1 MALENYELAIADF
14 EKSNCIQPS
23 SNTNTKLNKCKQKLA
38 EILKEE
44 GNKVFKTGDIKK
56 SIEIYTKSI
65 NLHPTSHCYGNR
77 SLANY
82 KLQNYEDSASDATDS
97 LRCDKNYSKGFLR
110 RADAYMALQKYEQ
123 AIMDYNYAL
132 ALNPSDTATLKK
144 IYKLQKAM
152 NTGKEIKLI
161 SCKCM
166 TLYYSII
173 KEVIKVK
180 NE

>member
-14 EKSNCIQPS
+14 EQSNCIQPS
-23 SNTNTKLNKCKQKLA
+23 SNTNTKLNQCKQKQA

-82 KLQNYEDSASDATDS
+82 KLQNYEDSAADATDS

-132 ALNPSDTATLKK
+132 ALNPSDTATQKRIYELMK
-144 IYKLQKAM
+144 IM
-152 NTGKEIKLI
+152 NTGKDTKLI
-161 SCKCM
+161 FYERDK
-166 TLYYSII
+166 L
-173 KEVIKVK
+173 
-180 NE
+180 